1 MRFKSPPTFVQ
12 MQHSNTIF
20 VGILLTASTASGL
33 SIERYDFTWNDIN
46 TRDVVEWKGDTAVV
60 RRGTSMQELSCR
72 IKLDSQD
79 IDRAIEQFGIPKEW
93 TTISYSDDQDLAKK
107 QQSLQSK
114 ASQHGIKMMDGGNKF
129 VIDYAWVI
137 EESTKDLRD
146 VAKTIRSAA
155 RKKGYRSRR
164 SIVGAFASF
173 VQSLQ
178 YRIPPDKRVK
188 DDGEEILTVGAMM
201 PIETLSRQ
209 WGDCDSKSMLFASLV
224 RSIDLVEV
232 SFIVMDEHLFAA
244 VQLSRTRDDHYINHN
259 RDEWVL
265 VELTDA
271 WPLGRVPE
279 KHLRNINSN
288 NYTVVD
294 LH

>member
-1 MRFKSPPTFVQ
+1 MPHNNIIS
-12 MQHSNTIF
+12 I
-20 VGILLTASTASGL
+20 GILLTATTASGL
-33 SIERYDFTWNDIN
+33 SIDRYDFTWNDIN

-60 RRGTSMQELSCR
+60 RRGTSMQELYCR
-72 IKLDSQD
+72 IKLDSRD
-79 IDRAIEQFGIPKEW
+79 IDRAIEQFGIPKAW
-93 TTISYSDDQDLAKK
+93 TSITYSDEQDLAKK
-107 QQSLQSK
+107 QKALLSK

-146 VAKTIRSAA
+146 AAKTIRSEA

-164 SIVGAFASF
+164 SLVGAFASL
-173 VQSLQ
+173 VQSLP
-178 YRIPPDKRVK
+178 YRIPPDNRIN
-188 DDGEEILTVGAMM
+188 DEGEEILTVGAMM

-224 RSIDLVEV
+224 RSIDLVDV

-244 VQLSRTRDDHYINHN
+244 VQLSPTRDDHSIRHN

-279 KHLRNINSN
+279 KHLRNINN
-288 NYTVVD
+288 NKYTVVD